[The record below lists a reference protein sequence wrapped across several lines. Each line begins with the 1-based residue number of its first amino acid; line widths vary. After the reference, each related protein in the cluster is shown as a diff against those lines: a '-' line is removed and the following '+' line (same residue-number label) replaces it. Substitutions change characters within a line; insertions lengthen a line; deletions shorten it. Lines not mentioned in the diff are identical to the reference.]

1 MALQNDHLWLLTSH
15 TKKRQ
20 PDIMCFLRDIHS
32 ISYEA
37 VMPKIKL
44 KLSLIK
50 PLEVNP
56 SFQELTE
63 NMLNTTMKTKPA
75 QFR

>member
-1 MALQNDHLWLLTSH
+1 
-15 TKKRQ
+15 
-20 PDIMCFLRDIHS
+20 MCFLRDIHS